1 MKTIRKGV
9 FETNSSSSH
18 SITVI
23 TFEEYEEWKN
33 NPDEYLMSVYD
44 DKLIL
49 REEAVKIVTEIYK
62 DLSDYNSDDIDSYL
76 RDEEYLSF
84 GEFFDEYYEV
94 DIEIVQHTTKSG
106 DEIVIVSRYDIVNND
121 IFSYF

>member
-1 MKTIRKGV
+1 MVVTRKGV

-49 REEAVKIVTEIYK
+49 REEAVKIVTEIHK
-62 DLSDYNSDDIDSYL
+62 DFSDYNSDDIDSYL
-76 RDEEYLSF
+76 RDKEYLSF
-84 GEFFDEYYEV
+84 GEFFDEYYDE

-106 DEIVIVSRYDIVNND
+106 DKIVIISRYGY
-121 IFSYF
+121 S